1 MSCES
6 LLRLINIV
14 DELEL
19 SKYSMSYISEDSE
32 YYSEISNT
40 SSVQSQI
47 EQRDIV
53 IDSLRKAAKINVDL
67 PESSRDAINAI
78 KTQYDKMINEMTE
91 KFLKEKRE
99 TERTYLKE
107 IRRLRGLIEEH
118 REKLKFQNLPKLSK
132 CQYDEINTS
141 PQSNVSLV
149 QFLAAQLYE
158 YNRDQSIK
166 YQRLTKEHTEMTK
179 EIEKLRNVVLT
190 QERKLC
196 SETSIRESLEKDLL
210 ELSQRNPPQPMKLPE
225 HEVQDK
231 LEKCNRELEDTRS
244 AYHAAVAR
252 NDLLL
257 DSLNKAN
264 SKLQEYEANSQQDKN
279 EIQSL
284 QSRLESVQEE
294 LEQQNKLLDRRDEEL
309 RDLKQRH
316 TQLLSKT
323 LQSF

>member
-78 KTQYDKMINEMTE
+78 KAQYDKMINEMTE

-107 IRRLRGLIEEH
+107 IRRLR
-118 REKLKFQNLPKLSK
+118 
-132 CQYDEINTS
+132 
-141 PQSNVSLV
+141 
-149 QFLAAQLYE
+149 
-158 YNRDQSIK
+158 
-166 YQRLTKEHTEMTK
+166 
-179 EIEKLRNVVLT
+179 
-190 QERKLC
+190 
-196 SETSIRESLEKDLL
+196 
-210 ELSQRNPPQPMKLPE
+210 
-225 HEVQDK
+225 
-231 LEKCNRELEDTRS
+231 
-244 AYHAAVAR
+244 
-252 NDLLL
+252 
-257 DSLNKAN
+257 
-264 SKLQEYEANSQQDKN
+264 
-279 EIQSL
+279 
-284 QSRLESVQEE
+284 
-294 LEQQNKLLDRRDEEL
+294 RR
-309 RDLKQRH
+309 
-316 TQLLSKT
+316 
-323 LQSF
+323 